1 MSLFDDASLVLI
13 PDGAKDG
20 KLYSV
25 KPTDGTGDFTFTRG
39 SNLAATRVDE
49 NGLIEKGRENLLL
62 QSNQFD
68 TTWVNANSTNTS
80 GQSGYDGS
88 SDAWL
93 LSKTGANGRIT
104 QTKSISS
111 IFTFS
116 VYVKKGTTDW
126 VLLYKTGTGEGGRYF
141 DLTNGVIGSSVATAP
156 IDSNIEDVGNGWYR
170 CSIIGNSATAVV
182 IYVADSNGSVSGT
195 SGNIYIQD
203 AQLEQGLVATD
214 YIETGATTAQAGIL
228 EDLPRIDYSGG
239 ASCPA
244 LLLEPQRTNFEAH
257 SEYLDAAA
265 VKDNVVI
272 TSNATTSLEGVDNAS
287 NLVDNA
293 TSGLHRFYS
302 IPSTTAASGVTMT
315 HSIFAKAN
323 GHSWFQLSSGG
334 QTNDQW
340 ANFDLT
346 NGVIG
351 NSSASAN
358 ADIQPMGNGWYRC
371 VINSTTSAS
380 SALVATIP
388 TLTNDTDA
396 STRSPVYSGSGNGVF
411 LYGLQCEE
419 GSYPTSYIPT
429 YGSSVTRSVDG
440 LSISDIQTNN
450 LIGSNQG
457 SFVFHYKTYNA
468 YTGNAGEIYDFRI
481 DSNNRMATYFSN
493 GTLRLF
499 SNIAGVTNF
508 NQATTLDGD
517 TEFKIGVA
525 YDTNSTLVYI
535 NGALSY
541 TLNSFDL
548 GVTNFDI
555 APPADGLKIGD
566 FSWFPTKLTA
576 TELAAITTI

>member
-25 KPTDGTGDFTFTRG
+25 KPTDGTGDFTFARG